1 MKRYGII
8 TAMFLLLSTTFATYV
23 MAQDKKVET
32 NDFCQQHPHLW
43 DSEGRITLEGHKMLY
58 LQQPDWWFDSKSKKW
73 REWPSQKPQW
83 SLEEH
88 HNLNTDGPDWWY
100 DSQNNVW
107 KEWPNNH
114 HETLECHKKI
124 YLSGP
129 QWWFDSKTKEWKP
142 WPK

>member
-1 MKRYGII
+1 MKRYAII
-8 TAMFLLLSTTFATYV
+8 TAMFLLLSSAFATYV
-23 MAQDKKVET
+23 MAQDKLET
-32 NDFCQQHPHLW
+32 NDFCQKHANLW

-83 SLEEH
+83 SLDEH
-88 HNLNTDGPDWWY
+88 QNLNTDGPDWWF

-114 HETLECHKKI
+114 QETLECHKRI

-129 QWWFDSKTKEWKP
+129 QWWFDSQSKEWKR

>member
-1 MKRYGII
+1 MRRYGII
-8 TAMFLLLSTTFATYV
+8 TAMFLLLSSTIATYV
-23 MAQDKKVET
+23 MAQDKMET
-32 NDFCQQHPHLW
+32 NDFCQQHANLW

-58 LQQPDWWFDSKSKKW
+58 LQQPEWWFDSKSEKW

-83 SLEEH
+83 SLHEH
-88 HNLNTDGPDWWY
+88 QNLNTDGPDWWY

-114 HETLECHKKI
+114 QETLECHKRI

-129 QWWFDSKTKEWKP
+129 QWWFDSQSKEWKR
-142 WPK
+142 WPR